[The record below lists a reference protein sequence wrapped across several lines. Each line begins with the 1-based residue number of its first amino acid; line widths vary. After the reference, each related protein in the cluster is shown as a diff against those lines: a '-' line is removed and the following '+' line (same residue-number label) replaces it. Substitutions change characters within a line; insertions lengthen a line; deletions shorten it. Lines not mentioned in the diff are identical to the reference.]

1 MSVDARALS
10 AISSVQRTGADN
22 VATPFRAQ
30 RDGALFTS
38 DWTLGLA
45 MEGRVYVGNAGTASD
60 TVTFGAGTID
70 TTEPDFD
77 LSIPAGTLAIPLEI
91 RIYMERYDTSNT
103 QFECMASVGTG
114 GSQGATTTSVNARN
128 IRADAPN
135 TSLAT
140 AVAASSSDA
149 VYMTSNVAEFWRDGQ
164 QATITKTG
172 ASATVSSQDPVLF
185 IWRYS
190 DSLVAPIMY
199 SSSVVSRLNVFAS
212 SVAGTGFITVTWAE
226 LPDTAI
232 A

>member
-1 MSVDARALS
+1 MVDARGITS
-10 AISSVQRTGADN
+10 VGSVQRASSDD
-22 VATPFRAQ
+22 VFQLFRTQ

-38 DWTLGLA
+38 DWTLGLG
-45 MEGRVYVGNAGTASD
+45 MEGRVFVGNLGTA
-60 TVTFGAGTID
+60 TGEATFGAGTID

-91 RIYMERYDTSNT
+91 RIYMEAYDSSNT

-135 TSLAT
+135 TSAAT
-140 AVAASSSDA
+140 AVGASSNDA
-149 VYMTSNVAEFWRDGQ
+149 VYMTGNVAEFWRDGQ

-185 IWRYS
+185 IWRYT
-190 DSLVAPIMY
+190 DSLVAPIMF
-199 SSSVVSRLNVFAS
+199 SSSAVSRLNVFAF

-226 LPDTAI
+226 LPSSAI
-232 A
+232 Q